1 MRPQTELGIA
11 LVVLTQLVAIRP
23 ALP

>member
-1 MRPQTELGIA
+1 MTPQTTLGIA